1 MRRAAL
7 GLCVALGI
15 RSAAA
20 QPAPTARDGAG
31 ERGTAAGAT
40 AEPAPAL
47 SARPQQL
54 PAGAVQLEPLVERT
68 AALPARPSLTR
79 PRTPRVT
86 NGLVRVPLSALP
98 DPQQTSETAPRL
110 DVFGIA
116 AGAGRVDARAAEAPV
131 LELPKGSFSVIT
143 SQRGKAS
150 IEEVELNTQQKTAL
164 PWLVVET
171 AASAAEPEVRAG
183 RPFLT
188 LARAISWDAASARH
202 IAEFL
207 FGLDPERGEPGPLR
221 EALDVRFGVSC
232 DTVSPDRAQIATIGP
247 SGYDTVR
254 VACSREVKNERER
267 QYLEL
272 FAGQGNL
279 RYPFRIPRR
288 PGALVLEVTGSSTLP
303 GFGLGTVT
311 LAVQQLEEDGTP
323 LVTEEAKRIQLSANG
338 GGIDVTSVDI
348 PPGASAATVQLR
360 PSGIGQLDLSASTGV
375 QRSTP
380 VRLTLEWPLL
390 PIGALLL
397 GGALGG
403 LVSALRPGQ
412 RRYTRRRIVEGAV
425 MGLLVTLVVLVVPGL
440 ASVTAGTL
448 ASELGLFVVSAV
460 AGFAGVPLVD
470 RVARLVF
477 PALEADAGRERRDDA
492 NAA

>member
-1 MRRAAL
+1 MRWAAL
-7 GLCVALGI
+7 GWCLVLGL

-20 QPAPTARDGAG
+20 QAPAARDGAG
-31 ERGTAAGAT
+31 ERAAAAT

-47 SARPQQL
+47 SARPQKL
-54 PAGAVQLEPLVERT
+54 SPGAVQLEPLVAPAVAPR
-68 AALPARPSLTR
+68 ASPSLARPR
-79 PRTPRVT
+79 PLRVT
-86 NGLVRVPLSALP
+86 NGVVRVPLSARP
-98 DPQQTSETAPRL
+98 DPQQSSETAPGL

-116 AGAGRVDARAAEAPV
+116 AGAGRIDTGVGEAPV

-143 SQRGKAS
+143 SRRGKES
-150 IEEVELNTQQKTAL
+150 IEETELNTQQKTAL

-171 AASAAEPEVRAG
+171 AAGAAEPAVRAG

-207 FGLDPERGEPGPLR
+207 FGLDAERGEPGPLR
-221 EALDVRFGVSC
+221 EAIDVRFGVSC
-232 DTVSPDRAQIATIGP
+232 DAVTPDRAQIATIGP

-288 PGALVLEVTGSSTLP
+288 PGRLVLAVTGSSTLP
-303 GFGLGTVT
+303 GFGLGKVTV
-311 LAVQQLEEDGTP
+311 AVQQLEEDGTP
-323 LVTEEAKRIQLSANG
+323 LVTDEAKSVQLSATG
-338 GGIDVTSVDI
+338 GGIDVAAVDI
-348 PPGASAATVQLR
+348 PPGASAATLQLR
-360 PSGIGQLDLSASTGV
+360 PSGIGQLELSAGSGV
-375 QRSTP
+375 LRSEP

-390 PIGALLL
+390 PISALLL

-403 LVSALRPGQ
+403 FVSAFRPRQ
-412 RRYTRRRIVEGAV
+412 RRYTRRRVIEGAV
-425 MGLLVTLVVLVVPGL
+425 IGLLVTLVVLVVPGL
-440 ASVTAGTL
+440 ASVTAGVLT
-448 ASELGLFVVSAV
+448 SELGLLVVSAV

-470 RVARLVF
+470 RIARLVF
-477 PALEADAGRERRDDA
+477 PALDADADGERRDDA
-492 NAA
+492 KAA

>member
-20 QPAPTARDGAG
+20 QPAPVAREGAH
-31 ERGTAAGAT
+31 ERAAAASAA

-54 PAGAVQLEPLVERT
+54 LPGAVELEPLVAP
-68 AALPARPSLTR
+68 AAAPPASPRIVR
-79 PRTPRVT
+79 PRAARAT
-86 NGLVRVPLSALP
+86 NGVVRLPLSARP
-98 DPQQTSETAPRL
+98 DPHTETEPGL

-116 AGAGRVDARAAEAPV
+116 AGAGRIDTKAAGAPV
-131 LELPKGSFSVIT
+131 LELPNGSFSVIT
-143 SQRGKAS
+143 SRRGKEN
-150 IEEVELNTQQKTAL
+150 IEEAELNTQQKTAL
-164 PWLVVET
+164 PWLVVES
-171 AASAAEPEVRAG
+171 ASSAAEPEVRAG

-188 LARAISWDAASARH
+188 LARAITWDAASARH

-232 DTVSPDRAQIATIGP
+232 DAVAPERAQIATIGP

-254 VACSREVKNERER
+254 VSCSRQVKNERER

-288 PGALVLEVTGSSTLP
+288 PGGLVLEVTGSSTLP

-311 LAVQQLEEDGTP
+311 VAVHQLEEDGTP
-323 LVTEEAKRIQLSANG
+323 LVTDEARNVQLSANG
-338 GGIDVTSVDI
+338 GGIDVTTVDI
-348 PPGASAATVQLR
+348 APGASAATLQLR
-360 PSGIGQLDLSASTGV
+360 PSGIGQLELSASSGAH
-375 QRSTP
+375 RSDP

-403 LVSALRPGQ
+403 LVSAFRPRQ
-412 RRYTRRRIVEGAV
+412 RRYTRRRVVEGAV

-440 ASVTAGTL
+440 ASVTSGAL
-448 ASELGLFVVSAV
+448 SSELGLFVVSAI

-477 PALEADAGRERRDDA
+477 PALDAGAERRDDA
-492 NAA
+492 KAA